1 MRGVVLIAI
10 GGVGYLRWANN
21 MAVSLKTHS
30 PNLPIQILVS
40 KELFV
45 EALSG
50 GFFDVVTLVQDEMWK
65 DENGRLFPAKLK
77 TSFYDLVDFEEF
89 IY

>member
-1 MRGVVLIAI
+1 MKGVVLIAI

-40 KELFV
+40 KELFM
-45 EALSG
+45 EALS
-50 GFFDVVTLVQDEMWK
+50 
-65 DENGRLFPAKLK
+65 
-77 TSFYDLVDFEEF
+77 S
-89 IY
+89 